1 MRITDETILR
11 KIYKENMMAFYQQ
24 KAPAP
29 LYPSVM
35 RKEFDMIMDTYF
47 TFLDRQDIENLKLI
61 KTVL

>member
-1 MRITDETILR
+1 MV
-11 KIYKENMMAFYQQ
+11 FYQQ

-35 RKEFDMIMDTYF
+35 RKEFDIIMDTYF